1 MQASGSEVVL
11 AADGLQRPADASG
24 DTEGSPFALLSDLDD
39 VNSGV
44 DVDVGSGVDVD
55 VGSGGSLGSLR
66 RVEGHRPAGIGD
78 EDPALHPLSSF
89 PPAPYAVNVLHRI
102 SRALPRAQSQVA

>member
-39 VNSGV
+39 VN
-44 DVDVGSGVDVD
+44 SGVDVD